1 MQKKK
6 KNTRG
11 GQSQETPGERP
22 LPKTLEKKNIKQKKG
37 GAANPKLAPQ
47 PLFFFFFFVLAR
59 PLGTSI

>member
-47 PLFFFFFFVLAR
+47 PLFFFFFLF
-59 PLGTSI
+59 